1 MTDSDV
7 TSNARVSPDVPRG
20 ARGRAWRVTGF
31 CAALLAAGAGFAQSE
46 RAGEAPIVPVYDEP
60 HHRQL
65 FQHGPVRIIDLQLPP
80 GETSWFHTHE
90 SPILY
95 VTLGVTDVRMQPL
108 DGEWTGAE
116 PGADG
121 GGVAT
126 PFEQPPEPVSATT
139 TTSYI
144 DEPLTHRVENVGSR
158 LFRAVAVI
166 NATQGDAA
174 TSPQAAGFDAEP
186 ELENPWFRSYRVELG
201 PGERSATHRHDT
213 PVVVVQTREG
223 QGAATGPMRFDLNE
237 PGQWAFF
244 EAGAEH
250 SIRNGGDR
258 PLEVLEIEVRRD

>member
-1 MTDSDV
+1 MSDSDV
-7 TSNARVSPDVPRG
+7 TRDTRVPPRG
-20 ARGRAWRVTGF
+20 GGRARRRAWCAAAF
-31 CAALLAAGAGFAQSE
+31 CAALLAAGTGFAQSE
-46 RAGEAPIVPVYDEP
+46 TAGGAPIVPVYDEP

-90 SPILY
+90 WPILY
-95 VTLGVTDVRMQPL
+95 VTLGITDVRMQPL

-116 PGADG
+116 PRGDA

-126 PFEQPPEPVSATT
+126 PYEQPPEPVSATT

-144 DEPLTHRVENVGSR
+144 EEPLTHRVENVGNR

-201 PGERSATHRHDT
+201 PGERSATHRHDA
-213 PVVVVQTREG
+213 PVVVVQVRDG

-244 EAGAEH
+244 EAGVEH
-250 SIRNGGDR
+250 SIRNGGDG